1 MNPLVAGT
9 INPWNM
15 TFSWAD
21 LTTGNGGD
29 VPIYYQVEWYNPNT
43 SAWNIVSS
51 QSMGKYLTFT
61 HYRIPYIYP
70 SNSNQVFRVLAMNN
84 VGFGTTY
91 STNLTMV
98 ADREP

>member
-1 MNPLVAGT
+1 
-9 INPWNM
+9 M

-51 QSMGKYLTFT
+51 
-61 HYRIPYIYP
+61 
-70 SNSNQVFRVLAMNN
+70 
-84 VGFGTTY
+84 
-91 STNLTMV
+91 
-98 ADREP
+98 